1 MTVHIALLRG
11 VNAAGNRQVSADE
24 LIALLI
30 ELGHAD
36 VRTGPKV
43 GDLVFA
49 SGQQT
54 GAELQAQIE
63 TALMARFSLR
73 TDVYVRTADAWRA
86 LVAANPFPEFAAQDP
101 GWLMTL
107 FLKDAP
113 DKKAVGALRTAIR
126 GREQVR
132 AESRQLYVTY
142 PDGIGGSK
150 LTTGLVEKT
159 LGTRITGRP
168 WTAVLALEAM
178 LEAD

>member
-11 VNAAGNRQVSADE
+11 VNAAGNRQVTADE
-24 LIALLI
+24 LTALLT

-43 GDLVFA
+43 GDLVFT
-49 SGQQT
+49 SGGQT

-63 TALMARFSLR
+63 TALMERFSLR

-107 FLKDAP
+107 FLKDTP
-113 DKKAVGALRTAIR
+113 DKKAVGALRAAIR
-126 GREQVR
+126 GREQAR
-132 AESRQLYVTY
+132 AESRQLYAVY
-142 PDGIGGSK
+142 PDGVGGSK
-150 LTTGLVEKT
+150 LTNSLVEKT
-159 LGTRITGRP
+159 LGARITGRP
-168 WTAVLALEAM
+168 WTTVLALEAM
-178 LEAD
+178 LGD

>member
-1 MTVHIALLRG
+1 MTAHIALLRS
-11 VNAAGNRQVSADE
+11 VNAAGNRQVAADE
-24 LIALLI
+24 LTALLT
-30 ELGHAD
+30 ELGHTE
-36 VRTGPKV
+36 VRAGPKV

-54 GAELQAQIE
+54 GAELQARIE
-63 TALMARFSLR
+63 AALMDRFSLR

-101 GWLMTL
+101 GWLTVL

-113 DKKAVGALRTAIR
+113 DRKAVGALRTAIR

-142 PDGIGGSK
+142 PDGPGGSK
-150 LTTGLVEKT
+150 LTSGLVEKT
-159 LGTRITGRP
+159 LGARITGRT
-168 WTAVLALEAM
+168 WTTVLALEAM
-178 LEAD
+178 LGD

>member
-11 VNAAGNRQVSADE
+11 VNAAGNRLVTADE
-24 LIALLI
+24 LTALLT
-30 ELGHAD
+30 ELGHANA
-36 VRTGPKV
+36 RTGPKA

-49 SGQQT
+49 SGEQT
-54 GAELQAQIE
+54 GAELQTQIE
-63 TALMARFSLR
+63 TALMDRFALR

-107 FLKDAP
+107 FLKDTP
-113 DKKAVGALRTAIR
+113 DKKAIGALRAAIR

-132 AESRQLYVTY
+132 AESRQLYAIY

-150 LTTGLVEKT
+150 LTNSLVEKT
-159 LGTRITGRP
+159 LGARITGRS
-168 WTAVLALEAM
+168 WTAVLALAEM
-178 LEAD
+178 LGEG

>member
-11 VNAAGNRQVSADE
+11 VNAVGNRSVAAEE
-24 LIALLI
+24 LTALLG
-30 ELGHAD
+30 ELGHAE

-63 TALMARFSLR
+63 TALMERFSLR

-86 LVAANPFPEFAAQDP
+86 LVAANPFPAFAAQDP

-150 LTTGLVEKT
+150 LTVGLVEKA

-168 WTAVLALEAM
+168 WTTVLALEAM
-178 LEAD
+178 LGG